1 MRRDRRTGAGVGR
14 DDEGGKAGLV
24 LVSVGAG
31 ERTVARTGREYYKV
45 DRRLR
50 CVDERREDASDV
62 GLMA

>member
-1 MRRDRRTGAGVGR
+1 M
-14 DDEGGKAGLV
+14 V